1 MNASYAPGVDPGIQR
16 LADHRRE
23 VDTGDMTTEVE
34 SPRDEAP
41 GGLEV
46 VRAFVNSVDFETGED
61 SLGTPAELAAWL
73 AERGLLDAGA
83 PISEADRARAAEV
96 REALRA
102 LCLEN
107 NGAEPRAEA
116 REVLRAAAAAAP
128 VVIVPDPDGP
138 RLEPAVGGVPGA
150 LARLLAIVH
159 AAMAEGTWP
168 RLKACPADDCLWA
181 FYDRS
186 RNRSG
191 HWCSM
196 AVCGNRAKARKYRQR
211 HRGG

>member
-1 MNASYAPGVDPGIQR
+1 
-16 LADHRRE
+16 
-23 VDTGDMTTEVE
+23 MTTEADTG
-34 SPRDEAP
+34 SRHEAP
-41 GGLEV
+41 GGLEL
-46 VRAFVNSVDFETGED
+46 VRLFVNTVDFETGED
-61 SLGTPAELAAWL
+61 ALDTPEALAAWL
-73 AERGLLDAGA
+73 AERDLLPGDA
-83 PISEADRARAAEV
+83 PVSEADRARAVEV

-107 NGAEPRAEA
+107 NGEEPAPGA
-116 REVLRAAAAAAP
+116 RDVLRAAAAAAP
-128 VVIVPDPDGP
+128 VVILVEPDGP

-159 AAMAEGTWP
+159 AAMAEGTWA
-168 RLKACPADDCLWA
+168 RLKACPAHDCLWA

-196 AVCGNRAKARKYRQR
+196 AVCGNRAKARNFRQR
-211 HRGG
+211 RRGS